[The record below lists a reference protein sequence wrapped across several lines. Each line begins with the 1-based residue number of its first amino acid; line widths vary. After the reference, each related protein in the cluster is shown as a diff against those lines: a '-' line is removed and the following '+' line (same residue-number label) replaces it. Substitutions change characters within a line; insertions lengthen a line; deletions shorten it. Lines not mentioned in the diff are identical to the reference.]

1 MVLSRLH
8 PSVQYKELKELYDDD
23 VDMDTNL
30 YAVFFPNMRLKLTV
44 AIGKPRHTESSK
56 NIIFFP
62 LYLIDG
68 EVFIKQIGVYEIY
81 SHELQSIIDDDD
93 NVDISMINRDP
104 LLYSFS
110 VQDSLKAHGSYA
122 DDIDENSGDGG
133 EDKDA
138 QEGEGEG
145 EYEEEDDGEA
155 LEDAQEDEGN
165 EEENEEEEDVG
176 ESVEEEDGQDVLQT
190 DTGKKRDYM
199 SILGR
204 RKYMS
209 IFVDNI
215 QHQPT
220 PPLPDETT
228 EDAANEKSVF
238 KEKLSTTWIEKFM
251 KNNNYTI
258 SRTTPDGNCFF
269 QVLRDAFET
278 IGKKTTIEKLRNVFS
293 ETIDEETYM
302 MYKEKYNMFRQSYS
316 EDSVELKQLKDEIS
330 SSKAKYKMTRDRK
343 SQGSLEKHI
352 EEQSHAMKIL
362 VDGMDTTKE
371 MMNEFGY
378 MEKIGTLDEFKH
390 FITTPKFWADTLTIS
405 ALERELNIKIIILSQ
420 ESYDT
425 DDKDNV
431 ITCGQLNGDQLTEI
445 GKFEPS
451 YYIIMQ
457 FSGDHYDLIGYK
469 SKFALQ
475 FKEIPYDLKKLIV
488 MKCLEKSSG
497 PYNLIPEFKDMKSMY
512 DSKII
517 HEETKFETEDN
528 LFNDSAVFQ
537 IYHNSNDKPF
547 PGKGSGETLNP
558 DDPETR
564 KKYAE
569 LVKIINWRR
578 KLANTHVE
586 PFLLKGK
593 NWSSVEHYIQAQKFK
608 KTPELYDQFT
618 IESKSTISEDPIKAR
633 DAGTKKTYFKDKYKV
648 DSDFSSK
655 LSEYLVE
662 ALEAKFAHEYLKT
675 ILLATKDAKIVS
687 FARANT
693 PPVMTELMEVRKSM
707 S

>member
-1 MVLSRLH
+1 M
-8 PSVQYKELKELYDDD
+8 
-23 VDMDTNL
+23 
-30 YAVFFPNMRLKLTV
+30 
-44 AIGKPRHTESSK
+44 
-56 NIIFFP
+56 
-62 LYLIDG
+62 
-68 EVFIKQIGVYEIY
+68 
-81 SHELQSIIDDDD
+81 
-93 NVDISMINRDP
+93 
-104 LLYSFS
+104 
-110 VQDSLKAHGSYA
+110 
-122 DDIDENSGDGG
+122 IDENSGDCG

-362 VDGMDTTKE
+362 E
-371 MMNEFGY
+371 
-378 MEKIGTLDEFKH
+378 
-390 FITTPKFWADTLTIS
+390 
-405 ALERELNIKIIILSQ
+405 
-420 ESYDT
+420 
-425 DDKDNV
+425 
-431 ITCGQLNGDQLTEI
+431 
-445 GKFEPS
+445 
-451 YYIIMQ
+451 
-457 FSGDHYDLIGYK
+457 
-469 SKFALQ
+469 
-475 FKEIPYDLKKLIV
+475 
-488 MKCLEKSSG
+488 
-497 PYNLIPEFKDMKSMY
+497 
-512 DSKII
+512 
-517 HEETKFETEDN
+517 
-528 LFNDSAVFQ
+528 
-537 IYHNSNDKPF
+537 
-547 PGKGSGETLNP
+547 
-558 DDPETR
+558 
-564 KKYAE
+564 
-569 LVKIINWRR
+569 
-578 KLANTHVE
+578 
-586 PFLLKGK
+586 
-593 NWSSVEHYIQAQKFK
+593 
-608 KTPELYDQFT
+608 
-618 IESKSTISEDPIKAR
+618 
-633 DAGTKKTYFKDKYKV
+633 
-648 DSDFSSK
+648 
-655 LSEYLVE
+655 
-662 ALEAKFAHEYLKT
+662 
-675 ILLATKDAKIVS
+675 
-687 FARANT
+687 
-693 PPVMTELMEVRKSM
+693 
-707 S
+707 